1 MMNGVKYPRIQHFL
15 SLFPAQAGMIRE
27 RAHLPQIAVPFPRAS
42 GDDPCVL
49 SVFPIKTPFSPRKR
63 G

>member
-15 SLFPAQAGMIRE
+15 SLFPAQAGMIPPRT
-27 RAHLPQIAVPFPRAS
+27 AKKLKKNPFPRAS
-42 GDDPCVL
+42 GDDPDNYDVDD
-49 SVFPIKTPFSPRKR
+49 FNANFSPRKR